1 MWRFAQVGIAL
12 GALGVMICF
21 MGLFPG
27 VTGAQP
33 TIGIGIVQVAMV
45 LFGYA
50 LLIFGALIY
59 VKFTF
64 YLGVP
69 STLLQQIG
77 TRLALTGILFASLAG
92 LADIL
97 GFGSHIRDDVTD
109 IFFGQ
114 WQMIGILASFA
125 VSSAGVLL
133 YVLAGLP
140 HAIDAPAEA
149 LSDTIPSRDDLDDSL
164 AETVPTRPKEQLE
177 DNPDTD

>member
-12 GALGVMICF
+12 GALGAMICL

-27 VTGAQP
+27 VTGADP
-33 TIGIGIVQVAMV
+33 TIGIGIVQVMMV

-69 STLLQQIG
+69 STLPQQIG
-77 TRLALTGILFASLAG
+77 IRLALTGILFAALCG

-97 GFGSHIRDDVTD
+97 VFGSHVRSETAD

-114 WQMIGILASFA
+114 WQMFGILASFA
-125 VSSAGVLL
+125 LSSAGVLV
-133 YVLAGLP
+133 YVVAGIS
-140 HAIDAPAEA
+140 HAINAPTEA
-149 LSDTIPSRDDLDDSL
+149 LSDTPIQANDYYDDETIPSRAKEL
-164 AETVPTRPKEQLE
+164 TKEQS
-177 DNPDTD
+177 

>member
-12 GALGVMICF
+12 GALGAMICF

-27 VTGAQP
+27 VTGAEP
-33 TIGIGIVQVAMV
+33 TLGIGIVQVAMV

-69 STLLQQIG
+69 STLVQQIG
-77 TRLALTGILFASLAG
+77 TRLALTGILFAALAG

-109 IFFGQ
+109 IFLGQ
-114 WQMIGILASFA
+114 WQMIGILANFA
-125 VSSAGVLL
+125 LSSAGVLL
-133 YVLAGLP
+133 YTLAGVKL
-140 HAIDAPAEA
+140 AINAPAEA
-149 LSDTIPSRDDLDDSL
+149 LSDTIPSREDLEATLS
-164 AETVPTRPKEQLE
+164 ETVPTRPKEMLK
-177 DNPDTD
+177 DNSDTE